1 MKNIFF
7 ILFLVCLGSGSMVWA
22 NNTDTSSNCNPK
34 DLVKVI
40 DLNGQ
45 LLSTSLE
52 LQSILT
58 KQLEDPMK
66 QNLKVS
72 GFRKNLKT
80 PEKLKLQKQWSEGLD
95 QFTSFLKQHPE
106 CESFIKKSLVDYYLN
121 TYGPNSKEY

>member
-7 ILFLVCLGSGSMVWA
+7 ILYLVCLGSGSMVWA

-34 DLVKVI
+34 DLARVI

-58 KQLEDPMK
+58 KQLEDPKK
-66 QNLKVS
+66 QNIKVS
-72 GFRKNLKT
+72 EFRKNLKT
-80 PEKLKLQKQWSEGLD
+80 PEKLKLQKQWAEGLD

-106 CESFIKKSLVDYYLN
+106 CESFIKKSIVD
-121 TYGPNSKEY
+121 